1 MLPFSQTFQ
10 APSFD
15 DKILEVVAVFGSV
28 QMAMSRVIDIQHHR
42 IAQVSLSHHCTV
54 SLVTITVQVK
64 NYTYGGG
71 VTLVIYS
78 LFPFEILQV

>member
-1 MLPFSQTFQ
+1 MICFLQTFQ

-42 IAQVSLSHHCTV
+42 IAQVFST
-54 SLVTITVQVK
+54 Q
-64 NYTYGGG
+64 
-71 VTLVIYS
+71 
-78 LFPFEILQV
+78 